1 MTRLMD
7 AAAIIHCV
15 DDLQARE
22 LLGQAVAF
30 KLALAAAEGN
40 ALTPTQAARQL
51 VATESSPATAD
62 ALADVALDAYRDL
75 DPLKVPQKRIH
86 E

>member
-1 MTRLMD
+1 MTRSMD

-40 ALTPTQAARQL
+40 ALTPLQAARQL
-51 VATESSPATAD
+51 VATESNPATAD
-62 ALADVALDAYRDL
+62 ALAQVALDAYVDL
-75 DPLKVPQKRIH
+75 DPRKSSRERITR
-86 E
+86 